1 MPVSLDEFLNKYHI
15 TEGYLQGVQESDVE
29 ILQQNLSS
37 AITHGNEDYMMQK
50 KFDVALKMET
60 QLNDYKR
67 KVDKWANDAEHQLSL
82 FEGEDV
88 VITRRNRDK
97 QIEEIHTIR
106 DESGQFYQDMFTLDN
121 ADAYMRLLAVFYN
134 F

>member
-1 MPVSLDEFLNKYHI
+1 MVEEYLDKGRSVLWLAAESVDFMVNENVESAKI
-15 TEGYLQGVQESDVE
+15 QTYLK
-29 ILQQNLSS
+29 SS
-37 AITHGNEDYMMQK
+37 TKQMQK
-50 KFDVALKMET
+50 QFDVALKMET
-60 QLNDYKR
+60 QRNDYNR
-67 KVDKWANDAEHQLSL
+67 KLEKWANDAEGQLSL

-88 VITRRNRDK
+88 RITRRNHDK

-106 DESGQFYQDMFTLDN
+106 DESSQFYQDMFSLDK

>member
-1 MPVSLDEFLNKYHI
+1 MAFTDRNAAY
-15 TEGYLQGVQESDVE
+15 D
-29 ILQQNLSS
+29 
-37 AITHGNEDYMMQK
+37 
-50 KFDVALKMET
+50 
-60 QLNDYKR
+60 
-67 KVDKWANDAEHQLSL
+67 LSL
-82 FEGEDV
+82 FEEEDV

>member
-1 MPVSLDEFLNKYHI
+1 M
-15 TEGYLQGVQESDVE
+15 
-29 ILQQNLSS
+29 
-37 AITHGNEDYMMQK
+37 
-50 KFDVALKMET
+50 
-60 QLNDYKR
+60 
-67 KVDKWANDAEHQLSL
+67 LSL

>member
-1 MPVSLDEFLNKYHI
+1 
-15 TEGYLQGVQESDVE
+15 
-29 ILQQNLSS
+29 
-37 AITHGNEDYMMQK
+37 MMKK